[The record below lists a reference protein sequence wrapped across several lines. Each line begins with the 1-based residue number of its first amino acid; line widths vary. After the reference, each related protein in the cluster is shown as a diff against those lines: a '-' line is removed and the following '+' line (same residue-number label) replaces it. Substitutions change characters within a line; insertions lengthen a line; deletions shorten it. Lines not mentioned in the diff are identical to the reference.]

1 MVERAVVGQYAI
13 DGHANKVWECSQG
26 HGQRYLAR
34 VTMAGKQQKKKNS
47 NKPARKH
54 TNKEKK
60 VHPKGTPPIH
70 TLYQVTSQ
78 KRQRKKNKKHTKS
91 AEAAG
96 SKIQPTQTTK
106 MATCYYG
113 LKKINN
119 SKKNTAEW

>member
-1 MVERAVVGQYAI
+1 MVDMSVVGQYVM
-13 DGHANKVWECSQG
+13 GGRANKEWEFSQG

-54 TNKEKK
+54 TTKEKK
-60 VHPKGTPPIH
+60 VQPKGTPPIH
-70 TLYQVTSQ
+70 SLYQVTSQ
-78 KRQRKKNKKHTKS
+78 KRQRKKKKKHTKS

-96 SKIQPTQTTK
+96 PKIQPTQPTK

-119 SKKNTAEW
+119 SKKHTVEW